1 VTTALENNRDLKIA
15 VSRIEQARATV
26 GFTRADQY
34 PRVDGEAGAQIGNFN
49 GGSRSPDTTS
59 TVYLAAPLNWE
70 IDFWGKF
77 KRSTEAARADLM
89 ASEYG
94 LKAVQLALIAEVA
107 ATYHQLLD
115 FHRRL
120 DISESTLKS
129 RMESL
134 KIIQQR
140 FDKGIISELDVNQA
154 QIQKEIAAAA
164 IPSLPA
170 VDCQIRKRLGH
181 SARPPAGKRAH

>member
-1 VTTALENNRDLKIA
+1 
-15 VSRIEQARATV
+15 
-26 GFTRADQY
+26 
-34 PRVDGEAGAQIGNFN
+34 
-49 GGSRSPDTTS
+49 
-59 TVYLAAPLNWE
+59 
-70 IDFWGKF
+70 
-77 KRSTEAARADLM
+77 M

-120 DISESTLKS
+120 DISESTLAS

-164 IPSLPA
+164 IPLYQRN
-170 VDCQIRKRLGH
+170 DCQIRKRLGRT
-181 SARPPAGKRAH
+181 ARPVAGKRAH